1 MIVGQFLAMLSHRLG
16 TLRHLM
22 AATNLKIRR
31 GENVNYVSVAE
42 KLARD
47 LQRGEESEGTTSRP
61 RVRRQLSLGKRYD
74 PSSEVKSQY
83 THASR
88 LTCGC

>member
-16 TLRHLM
+16 TLRHLV

-47 LQRGEESEGTTSRP
+47 LQRGEE
-61 RVRRQLSLGKRYD
+61 LSLGKRYD
-74 PSSEVKSQY
+74 PSWEVKSQY

-88 LTCGC
+88 LTYGC